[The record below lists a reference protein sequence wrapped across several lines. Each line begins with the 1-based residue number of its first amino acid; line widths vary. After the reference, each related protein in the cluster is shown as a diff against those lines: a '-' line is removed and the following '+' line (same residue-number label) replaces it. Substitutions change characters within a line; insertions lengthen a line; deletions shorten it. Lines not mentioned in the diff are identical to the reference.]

1 LSNPGPHS
9 GGEANGSGGRYGRR
23 TLREWE
29 ANVNWFIDV
38 LRWLGETPPALA
50 IAQSEWM
57 FPVFEVV
64 HIFAISMVFGTIAI
78 IDLRL
83 LGFASTNRRYTELAR
98 ELLPWTWGAWVVAA
112 VFGTLLMASRPAAYF
127 ANTDYRLK
135 FLCMGLAAINMLIF
149 QFITSRDVAK
159 WDKGGA
165 SPAGKLAGAL
175 SLILWIGV
183 IYFARK
189 TGYTLAP
196 SGAI

>member
-1 LSNPGPHS
+1 
-9 GGEANGSGGRYGRR
+9 
-23 TLREWE
+23 
-29 ANVNWFIDV
+29 
-38 LRWLGETPPALA
+38 
-50 IAQSEWM
+50 
-57 FPVFEVV
+57 
-64 HIFAISMVFGTIAI
+64 
-78 IDLRL
+78 
-83 LGFASTNRRYTELAR
+83 
-98 ELLPWTWGAWVVAA
+98 VAA

>member
-1 LSNPGPHS
+1 M
-9 GGEANGSGGRYGRR
+9 
-23 TLREWE
+23 LREWE